1 MSRLRSLN
9 PDELTGKQRQ
19 LYDAIAGDA
28 RRNAARTFK
37 MTADNG
43 ALGGPFNVLL
53 YAPQVG
59 EAIQQLGA
67 ALRFDSSLPG
77 HLRELAILMVA
88 QRWRANYEWYAH
100 APIAAREGLDEATIE
115 AIKTGKAPDD
125 ATGKAG
131 EDVKIVCRFVTE
143 LTGTRRVSAV
153 TYSLAKAL
161 LGEPGLVE
169 LIALV
174 GYYSLIAGLLNT
186 FEVAVPDGETPP
198 FGE

>member
-19 LYDAIAGDA
+19 LYDSIAGDA
-28 RRNAARTFK
+28 RRNAARK
-37 MTADNG
+37 SKVTAGNG
-43 ALGGPFNVLL
+43 ALGGPFNALL

-59 EAIQQLGA
+59 EAVQQLGA

-77 HLRELAILMVA
+77 HLREMAILMVA
-88 QRWRANYEWYAH
+88 KRWRANYEWYAH
-100 APIAAREGLDEATIE
+100 ALIAAREGLDEALIE
-115 AIKTGKAPDD
+115 AIKAGDAPEAADE
-125 ATGKAG
+125 AG
-131 EDVKIVCRFVTE
+131 EDAKIVGCFVTE
-143 LTGTRRVSAV
+143 LTGTRRVSEA
-153 TYSLAKAL
+153 TYAQTKAL
-161 LGEPGLVE
+161 LGEQGVVE

-174 GYYSLIAGLLNT
+174 GYYSLISGLLNT

>member
-9 PDELTGKQRQ
+9 PDELTGEQRQ
-19 LYDAIAGDA
+19 LYDSIAGDA
-28 RRNAARTFK
+28 RRNAARK
-37 MTADNG
+37 SKVTADNG
-43 ALGGPFNVLL
+43 ALGGPFNALL

-59 EAIQQLGA
+59 DAVQRLGA

-88 QRWRANYEWYAH
+88 KRWRANYEWYAH
-100 APIAAREGLDEATIE
+100 ALIAAREGLDEALIA
-115 AIKTGKAPDD
+115 AIKAGD
-125 ATGKAG
+125 ALEDAEEAG
-131 EDVKIVCRFVTE
+131 EDAKIVYRFVTE
-143 LTGTRRVSAV
+143 LTGTRRVSEAAYAR
-153 TYSLAKAL
+153 TKAL
-161 LGEPGLVE
+161 LGEQGLVE

-174 GYYSLIAGLLNT
+174 GYYSLISGLLNT